1 MKLTDLM
8 LDMATGDSSG
18 HDVMIEYYIGKIN
31 VSNVVFEACAK
42 VEALDNEGAYDD
54 SFIEEAA
61 DAGLPSENVGA
72 TAQANVA
79 AGTSVEAFYDLV
91 VAAARK
97 LKESTGKDW
106 KAIAALGKKMGVAV
120 GDAKGENFTE
130 AFARPLAQKICA
142 AGGGKGKSISLSGKA
157 FVTANY
163 ARNFTSS
170 YCNGIAK
177 ILSAYGVGMDY
188 DCPVTKNFVGDLS
201 KIVPCADTSDSC
213 VHQASQAIKHGAKMI
228 KGEGAFSKTANAT
241 VKDIETYITAVYVL
255 NGFAGA
261 VIDRAGN
268 KSTRKTA
275 VGKLNA
281 IISDTNK
288 KGISHAAKNI
298 TKTTGERAGAIKEA
312 TDEASKSFT
321 DSVYALTEALSG
333 GNMLPKAKA
342 ED

>member
-8 LDMATGDSSG
+8 LDMATGDASG
-18 HDVMIEYYIGKIN
+18 HDVMIEYYMGKIN

-42 VEALDNEGAYDD
+42 VEALDNAGAYDD
-54 SFIEEAA
+54 NFIQEAA

-72 TAQANVA
+72 TAQANAA

-106 KAIAALGKKMGVAV
+106 KAIAALGKKMGVAL
-120 GDAKGENFTE
+120 GDAKDENFVD
-130 AFARPLAQKICA
+130 AFARPVAQKICA
-142 AGGGKGKSISLSGKA
+142 GGKKGKSVSLSGKA

-177 ILSAYGVGMDY
+177 ILSAYGIGMDY

-213 VHQASQAIKHGAKMI
+213 VHQAAQAITHGAKLI
-228 KGEGAFSKTANAT
+228 KGEGKFSKTDNAT
-241 VKDIETYITAVYVL
+241 VKDIENYIVAVYVL
-255 NGFAGA
+255 QGFSGK
-261 VIDRAGN
+261 VIERAGN
-268 KSTRKTA
+268 KSTRKSA

-281 IISDTNK
+281 IIGDTNK

-298 TKTTGERAGAIKEA
+298 TKTIGDKAGAIKEA
-312 TDEASKSFT
+312 TDDASKAFT
-321 DSVYALTEALSG
+321 DSVYALTEAISG
-333 GNMLPKAKA
+333 GNMLPKAKT